1 MSGVK
6 PYLPVK
12 WKHLKKRVIYV
23 KYTKWKRT
31 INYKA
36 QRVTY
41 TTRLDSIEKDYRQGL
56 DSDLEE
62 QAVQLENAEVQE
74 AIAKSTSEEQQR
86 IEEKL
91 AKLA

>member
-1 MSGVK
+1 MSNTQNEK
-6 PYLPVK
+6 EQLIE
-12 WKHLKKRVIYV
+12 KRNEL
-23 KYTKWKRT
+23 RM
-31 INYKA
+31 
-36 QRVTY
+36 
-41 TTRLDSIEKDYRQGL
+41 RLESIEKDYRQGL

-74 AIAKSTSEEQQR
+74 AIAKSTSEELQR